1 LSRPPSKARLV
12 IMISLIL
19 VCLLGGSCTP
29 DRALD
34 KRLKSIT
41 KPYTF
46 NFVSWEWQAIK
57 ALCCRDNQTDDEV
70 NKVTEYFSSA
80 ERIKSLKSAIAA
92 GNADNPAS
100 LASLEAELSELQQKN
115 MALTETVTRVLERQ
129 IRETLFQEG
138 IFHPIDKYI
147 RVKVG
152 FPPVSFEIEDPPHLL
167 VISPRDKIESMRE
180 IALRQDLS
188 VEEMEGI
195 EGEVDKSNVSSLVV
209 ELGGFS
215 TYPHKYLA
223 FKPLGFRYVLDLT
236 GIHRD
241 YEIATMNE
249 ALAGMVSEE
258 IGAIVCEKY
267 YDQDDVKPKPAGSGF
282 DFNREMREIRRA
294 VDEYLA
300 RGEIEPA
307 EKFMEQKRQY
317 LAENGYHLRKLNQA
331 YFAFHGTYADKPTS
345 ISPIGLELKQLRSQS
360 ASLKDSEFP
369 FQLLIGLGQGFRHY
383 SDIRQNGHNVGVT
396 LPPRHDVGMK
406 MVLDARPGYPAQICP
421 DVKAAGVKCLPQ
433 HTDSPADNLEV
444 LVSLRP
450 GKLLQTGYM
459 PVRGYHQVSGV
470 IGIAVQNDEVML
482 APIQYMVGI
491 IIIFCRLVAQDAPL
505 WFLHLDILYAPGRPD
520 TLHISLLNV
529 TPLPF

>member
-1 LSRPPSKARLV
+1 MSRLPSKARLV
-12 IMISLIL
+12 IMISLIFF
-19 VCLLGGSCTP
+19 CLLGGSCTP

-57 ALCCRDNQTDDEV
+57 ALCCRDKQTDDEV
-70 NKVTEYFSSA
+70 NKVTEFFSSA

-92 GNADNPAS
+92 GNASNPDS

-115 MALTETVTRVLERQ
+115 MALTETATRVLERQ
-129 IRETLFQEG
+129 IRESLFQEG

-167 VISPRDKIESMRE
+167 VVSPRDKIESMRE

-195 EGEVDKSNVSSLVV
+195 EAEVDKSNVSSLVV

-215 TYPHKYLA
+215 TYPSLVTNQGDLKFVINAATEEWLHKYLA

-249 ALAGMVSEE
+249 ALAGMVSGE
-258 IGAIVCEKY
+258 IGATICEQY
-267 YDQDDVKPKPAGSGF
+267 YDQDDVKPEPAKSGF

-300 RGEIEPA
+300 RGEIESA
-307 EKFMEQKRQY
+307 EEFMEQKRQY

-360 ASLKDSEFP
+360 ASLKDFLETAAAMTSRRDLAESVK
-369 FQLLIGLGQGFRHY
+369 QGSAH
-383 SDIRQNGHNVGVT
+383 
-396 LPPRHDVGMK
+396 
-406 MVLDARPGYPAQICP
+406 
-421 DVKAAGVKCLPQ
+421 
-433 HTDSPADNLEV
+433 
-444 LVSLRP
+444 
-450 GKLLQTGYM
+450 
-459 PVRGYHQVSGV
+459 
-470 IGIAVQNDEVML
+470 
-482 APIQYMVGI
+482 
-491 IIIFCRLVAQDAPL
+491 
-505 WFLHLDILYAPGRPD
+505 
-520 TLHISLLNV
+520 
-529 TPLPF
+529 